1 MRWLRLF
8 AKPKHAPTDQWG
20 QKPSKH
26 TENIFAKTASGIV
39 AILFFDG
46 LWGIFKNKG
55 VNADATQLKN
65 NFIITLITNCLF

>member
-46 LWGIFKNKG
+46 L
-55 VNADATQLKN
+55 
-65 NFIITLITNCLF
+65 